1 MTQTSSETA
10 AVSDLL
16 QELSEGQLPLDNA
29 AKEPVRAPRN
39 IPQMLTKI
47 PVTLTLE
54 VGSAQL
60 SLAELLA
67 LEPDSVI
74 ELDTLAGQPL
84 LMKVN
89 GTVIGRA
96 EVVVTGDTHGLRVV
110 ETDGLSL
117 ENLQK

>member
-1 MTQTSSETA
+1 MTNENKAIDDLLTDLGEGKLVVETA
-10 AVSDLL
+10 AADGAPRV
-16 QELSEGQLPLDNA
+16 
-29 AKEPVRAPRN
+29 PRN
-39 IPQMLTKI
+39 IPQMLSKI

-60 SLAELLA
+60 TLADLLA
-67 LEPDSVI
+67 LGPDSVV

-96 EVVVTGDTHGLRVV
+96 EVVVTGETYGLRVV
-110 ETDGLSL
+110 DTSGLTL
-117 ENLQK
+117 ENLQQ